1 MSVPD
6 AEEQRL
12 SPKARWPILLYLLT
26 VALIFGCGMLVRS
39 IGASAGISNSSSDE
53 NPVIYDR
60 HGSELAIFHPEINMV
75 PVTLETMAPILIDAV
90 LVSLDSDYL
99 ATDKIEAWDLLEPI
113 LTGNFVNELA
123 SITQLYLRLEDGIP
137 DSRRTALDEAS
148 KVIHL
153 ERTYPREVLLEQY
166 LSRVA
171 LGRNTFGVEAAS
183 MTWFGVSS
191 KDLKISQA
199 AFLASQMVKTNRV
212 PSADNS
218 AQTILTQL
226 REGRMVTEKEYLD
239 HSKILTE
246 GLGVRESVEDII
258 KPKVLGVGL
267 IPTLEEIYDE
277 LTDHYGREA
286 LIKGN
291 MGVVSAVD
299 LDVQSRIA
307 EIAGQVVLATPSR
320 QFAAV
325 VLDDRNQLRAAYRTG
340 DLSVEEI
347 QLEFSS
353 DVAWST
359 ELRELGLIS
368 ETAEISL
375 IQLAELHSVLGREGI
390 KYRTRTV
397 LETFDTSGEQIDR
410 FSHEKLEVFDSQI
423 TSKLNKE
430 LENLSTLDQ
439 KIGLLDGQIEVK
451 GKPGFDA
458 EKGITWYG
466 GTSKR
471 FAVAIWISDLSGQ
484 PIENFAAVT
493 RVAGAIFSELHRDE

>member
-1 MSVPD
+1 
-6 AEEQRL
+6 
-12 SPKARWPILLYLLT
+12 
-26 VALIFGCGMLVRS
+26 
-39 IGASAGISNSSSDE
+39 
-53 NPVIYDR
+53 
-60 HGSELAIFHPEINMV
+60 
-75 PVTLETMAPILIDAV
+75 
-90 LVSLDSDYL
+90 
-99 ATDKIEAWDLLEPI
+99 
-113 LTGNFVNELA
+113 
-123 SITQLYLRLEDGIP
+123 
-137 DSRRTALDEAS
+137 
-148 KVIHL
+148 
-153 ERTYPREVLLEQY
+153 
-166 LSRVA
+166 
-171 LGRNTFGVEAAS
+171 
-183 MTWFGVSS
+183 
-191 KDLKISQA
+191 
-199 AFLASQMVKTNRV
+199 
-212 PSADNS
+212 
-218 AQTILTQL
+218 
-226 REGRMVTEKEYLD
+226 
-239 HSKILTE
+239 
-246 GLGVRESVEDII
+246 
-258 KPKVLGVGL
+258 
-267 IPTLEEIYDE
+267 
-277 LTDHYGREA
+277 
-286 LIKGN
+286 
-291 MGVVSAVD
+291 MGVVSTVD

-347 QLEFSS
+347 QLELSS

-359 ELRELGLIS
+359 ELRELGLIG

-451 GKPGFDA
+451 GKHGFDA

-484 PIENFAAVT
+484 TIQNSAAVT

>member
-1 MSVPD
+1 
-6 AEEQRL
+6 
-12 SPKARWPILLYLLT
+12 
-26 VALIFGCGMLVRS
+26 
-39 IGASAGISNSSSDE
+39 
-53 NPVIYDR
+53 
-60 HGSELAIFHPEINMV
+60 MV

-153 ERTYPREVLLEQY
+153 ERTYPREALLEQY

-199 AFLASQMVKTNRV
+199 AFLASQILKTNRV
-212 PSADNS
+212 PSPDNS
-218 AQTILTQL
+218 AETTLIQL
-226 REGRMVTEKEYLD
+226 REGGMVTEKEYLD
-239 HSKILTE
+239 HSEILTE
-246 GLGVRESVEDII
+246 GLGVRESPDNNI
-258 KPKVLGVGL
+258 KPAILGVGL
-267 IPTLEEIYDE
+267 IPTLGKIYDE
-277 LTDHYGREA
+277 LTDYYGREA

-291 MGVVSAVD
+291 MGVVSTVD
-299 LDVQSRIA
+299 LHLQSRIA
-307 EIAGQVVLATPSR
+307 EIAGEVVLATPSW

-325 VLDDRNQLRAAYRTG
+325 VLDDRNQLRAAFRTG
-340 DLSVEEI
+340 DLSLEEI
-347 QLEFSS
+347 QLDFSS
-353 DVAWST
+353 DIAWST
-359 ELRELGLIS
+359 ELIELGLVGES
-368 ETAEISL
+368 FEISL
-375 IQLAELHSVLGREGI
+375 IQLAELHSVLGRGGT
-390 KYRTRTV
+390 KYRTRAV

-451 GKPGFDA
+451 GKHGVDV

-484 PIENFAAVT
+484 PIENSAAVT